1 MEEDKKRECDE
12 HDDSYYKKLT
22 IPNVLTGLR
31 MVSSVALCSY
41 IAMHGITSP
50 LLITLAT
57 VGIGATDALD
67 GYLARHHGMASQLGS
82 VLDPIADKIYNWG
95 LGITLMA
102 TGIMPL
108 WPLLISARDLTVA
121 GITSYQFKKNG
132 VEMKP
137 TFPAKAK
144 MFLQSAGLVSTL
156 AFGFGD
162 NGLSLLAPIFMGA
175 AISTAIPEAIC
186 IKKKYF
192 SKKKDVK
199 ETNFELAEINGEP
212 AEQQLTISPKENSK
226 TLEYTSPTIEFVPSK
241 PKVMKKTIFS
251 SSPFHGKNN
260 NDGNTRK

>member
-1 MEEDKKRECDE
+1 MEEDNKRECDKHE
-12 HDDSYYKKLT
+12 DSYYKKLT
-22 IPNVLTGLR
+22 LPNVLTCFR
-31 MVSSVALCSY
+31 MVSSVALCGY
-41 IAMHGITSP
+41 IATYGITSP

-67 GYLARHHGMASQLGS
+67 GYLARNHGMASQLGS

-108 WPLLISARDLTVA
+108 WPLLISARDITVA

-144 MFLQSAGLVSTL
+144 MFLQSAGLVATL
-156 AFGFGD
+156 AFGFGSS
-162 NGLSLLAPIFMGA
+162 GLSLIAPICMGA
-175 AISTAIPEAIC
+175 AIATAVPEAFC

-192 SKKKDVK
+192 SKKGDN
-199 ETNFELAEINGEP
+199 EDMDFMSAEIRHNQE
-212 AEQQLTISPKENSK
+212 ENKTMSPNENSK
-226 TLEYTSPTIEFVPSK
+226 TLEYTSPTIENVK
-241 PKVMKKTIFS
+241 DNPKVMKKTIFGNS
-251 SSPFHGKNN
+251 LFHSKNN
-260 NDGNTRK
+260 NNSNTRK